1 MITKPPT
8 AAQIPADPFSD
19 PTIARRLAGYNIRSA
34 VDWKRLGRAR
44 LALFGVTP
52 RLIAALDE
60 LAKATQ
66 P

>member
-34 VDWKRLGRAR
+34 VDWKRLGLRQARAVW
-44 LALFGVTP
+44 G
-52 RLIAALDE
+52 DS
-60 LAKATQ
+60 
-66 P
+66 